1 MIVYWITLPIA
12 ALAIGVSLAT
22 LLKHWKEIR
31 LLDPD
36 SIKEERVRQKRE
48 EIIQQ
53 RFDRMKSGAVAPLR
67 TTWQRISIAGKK
79 SFHGAYLKLI
89 RLDRFYKQAKAPF
102 ASIAPSLKDK
112 TRTLLDEARSLG
124 REQKWADA
132 ERRYL
137 EVLGMDDR
145 NLDAYKGLGAIYLKQ
160 KLYPQ
165 ARETFEFLIKSKK
178 ADAGCYAGMA
188 EVYEAENDLPRAEEM
203 LRKALDLQP
212 RLAQR
217 HAELAQFYLDHDAD
231 EKAWPHLKKAVEIEP
246 KSGKYLELTL
256 DTAIQLGSREEARR
270 LYDKF
275 RLVSE
280 DRPKLQVYK
289 EKIEELGG
297 E

>member
-1 MIVYWITLPIA
+1 M
-12 ALAIGVSLAT
+12 
-22 LLKHWKEIR
+22 
-31 LLDPD
+31 
-36 SIKEERVRQKRE
+36 
-48 EIIQQ
+48 
-53 RFDRMKSGAVAPLR
+53 
-67 TTWQRISIAGKK
+67 
-79 SFHGAYLKLI
+79 
-89 RLDRFYKQAKAPF
+89 
-102 ASIAPSLKDK
+102 KDK
-112 TRTLLDEARSLG
+112 VRTLLDEARSLG

-145 NLDAYKGLGAIYLKQ
+145 NLDAYKGLAAIYLKQ

-165 ARETFEFLIKSKK
+165 ARETFEFLIKTKK
-178 ADAGCYAGMA
+178 ADASCYAGMA
-188 EVYEAENDLPRAEEM
+188 EIYEAENDLPEAEEM
-203 LRKALDLQP
+203 RLKALELQP

-217 HAELAQFYLDHDAD
+217 YVELAEFYLDHNGPD
-231 EKAWPHLKKAVEIEP
+231 KAWPHLKKAVELEP

-289 EKIEELGG
+289 EKIDELAGG
-297 E
+297 

>member
-1 MIVYWITLPIA
+1 M
-12 ALAIGVSLAT
+12 
-22 LLKHWKEIR
+22 
-31 LLDPD
+31 
-36 SIKEERVRQKRE
+36 
-48 EIIQQ
+48 
-53 RFDRMKSGAVAPLR
+53 
-67 TTWQRISIAGKK
+67 WQRVSIAGKK
-79 SFHGAYLKLI
+79 SFHNSYLKLI

-102 ASIAPSLKDK
+102 ASIAPSMKDK
-112 TRTLLDEARSLG
+112 VRTLLDEARSLG

-145 NLDAYKGLGAIYLKQ
+145 NLDAYKGLAAIYLKQ

-165 ARETFEFLIKSKK
+165 ARETFEFLIKTKK
-178 ADAGCYAGMA
+178 ADASCYAGMA
-188 EVYEAENDLPRAEEM
+188 EIYEAENDLPEAEEM
-203 LRKALDLQP
+203 RLKALELQP

-217 HAELAQFYLDHDAD
+217 YVELAEFYLDHNGPD
-231 EKAWPHLKKAVEIEP
+231 KAWPHLKKAVELEP

-289 EKIEELGG
+289 EKIDELAGG
-297 E
+297 

>member
-1 MIVYWITLPIA
+1 MLYWITLPIA
-12 ALAIGVSLAT
+12 LIALVIFIAT

-67 TTWQRISIAGKK
+67 TMWQHVSVAGKK

-102 ASIAPSLKDK
+102 ASVAPSVKDK
-112 TRTLLDEARSLG
+112 LRSLLDEARSLA
-124 REQKWADA
+124 RDQKWADA

-137 EVLGMDDR
+137 EILGMDDR
-145 NLDAYKGLGAIYLKQ
+145 NLDAYKGLAAIYLKQ

-165 ARETFEFLIKSKK
+165 ARETFEFLMRTKK
-178 ADAGCYAGMA
+178 ADASCYAGMA
-188 EVYEAENDLPRAEEM
+188 EIYEAEKDLPKAEEM

-217 HAELAQFYLDHDAD
+217 YVELAQFFLNHDDAQD
-231 EKAWPHLKKAVEIEP
+231 AWPLLKQAVELEP

-256 DTAIQLGSREEARR
+256 DTAIQLGNREEARR

-289 EKIEELGG
+289 EKIEEIQGA
-297 E
+297 